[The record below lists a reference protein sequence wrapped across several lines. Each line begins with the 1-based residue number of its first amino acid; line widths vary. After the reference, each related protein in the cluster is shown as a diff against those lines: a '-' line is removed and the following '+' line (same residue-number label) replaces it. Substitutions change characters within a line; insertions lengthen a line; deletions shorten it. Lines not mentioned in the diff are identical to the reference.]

1 MYSIF
6 HPLDVNERLPR
17 ELLVEG
23 RRYRWL
29 DMGALLTLVGV
40 LYLPTLM
47 LMVVV
52 LGSLNVSPLVAF
64 AIAGLAL
71 VAVYVFVVSSREQ

>member
-6 HPLDVNERLPR
+6 HPLDPNERLPR
-17 ELLVEG
+17 ELLIEG

-29 DMGALLTLVGV
+29 DMGTLFTLIGV
-40 LYLPTLM
+40 LYLPVLM

-52 LGSLNVSPLVAF
+52 LGSFNVNPMVAF
-64 AIAGLAL
+64 AAAGIAL
-71 VAVYVFVVSSREQ
+71 VAVYGFVVVARDP

>member
-6 HPLDVNERLPR
+6 HPLDPNERLPR
-17 ELLVEG
+17 ELLIEG

-29 DMGALLTLVGV
+29 DMRMLFGLIGV
-40 LYLPTLM
+40 LYLPALM

-52 LGSLNVSPLVAF
+52 LGSLHVNPIAAF
-64 AIAGLAL
+64 AAAGAALA
-71 VAVYVFVVSSREQ
+71 AVYGFVVVARVR